1 MHLLPRLIFLD
12 RPAVHPDSD
21 RRKREVPLLP
31 ATRPRKKRRREDD
44 GPSSGLPVY
53 ASAATAVAD
62 PHSSP
67 NCHDRRGVTRG
78 LQGLQGPFQSLALF
92 FRHCIE
98 KRLLESC
105 ELSAKTH
112 FSTARRRRRPVA
124 HGTVGW
130 VNHSLHLAHLS
141 LPAPLSSFRS
151 LRIRECACPRSL
163 WREGVSKSALLSLAS
178 MAIF

>member
-1 MHLLPRLIFLD
+1 MRNCPSPTATTEVAATTSQKSAECTYFPGSSFSIG
-12 RPAVHPDSD
+12 RPCIQIESDSD

-105 ELSAKTH
+105 ELSAKTLISPPH
-112 FSTARRRRRPVA
+112 AA
-124 HGTVGW
+124 
-130 VNHSLHLAHLS
+130 AA
-141 LPAPLSSFRS
+141 AP
-151 LRIRECACPRSL
+151 
-163 WREGVSKSALLSLAS
+163 
-178 MAIF
+178 